1 MIPTPIAMQALMQTL
16 STTHIE
22 QQRPL
27 FEAAFFNGEWQMPL
41 GDDADSRA
49 DRSYRRQSLHYRLAF
64 AGWLAG
70 RLDAADVPTPVPSA
84 LPVAEHNVKDEL
96 RQQILDLLKAPTP
109 SQSPASS

>member
-16 STTHIE
+16 TTTHIE

-49 DRSYRRQSLHYRLAF
+49 DRCYRRQSLHYRLAF

-70 RLDAADVPTPVPSA
+70 RLDATDVSTPAPSA
-84 LPVAEHNVKDEL
+84 AGATGCGVKDEL
-96 RQQILDLLKAPTP
+96 RQQILAVAKAAAP
-109 SQSPASS
+109 SQTSS